1 MNGVNYLLI
10 VVLTTIAFG
19 MIKGYRKGFLR
30 LAVYLAGLIMVTLL
44 VTKISP
50 YVSDFLINNTD
61 VYTDVKDKIIDMYL
75 NQTGNESA
83 FSQNNEVETIQG
95 FGLPEIISTALI
107 TNNTE
112 DMYTK
117 LAVALFEEYI
127 AGYLAKLVIKAGS
140 FVGLFIILVIG
151 MFCLLTA
158 IKIIEKIPVLR
169 TFNRCLGM
177 IAGAGMVIV
186 FVWVFFIAIMIFFG
200 DSLGSWMLTQVKS
213 SIFLSFLFNNNYL
226 FQMLL

>member
-1 MNGVNYLLI
+1 MDGVNYLLI

-30 LAVYLAGLIMVTLL
+30 LAVYLAGLIMVILL

>member
-30 LAVYLAGLIMVTLL
+30 LAVYLAGLIMVILL

-151 MFCLLTA
+151 MFCLFTA

>member
-30 LAVYLAGLIMVTLL
+30 LAVYLAGLIMVILL